1 MSILT
6 ISGSPSA
13 QSKSARLLGH
23 VRAQLERAGETADH
37 LDLRSLPA
45 DALLG
50 AQVSDPAIANA
61 VARVEAAGV
70 VILATPVYKAAYSG
84 LLKTFLDLLPQSGLR
99 DKVVL
104 PIATGGSLAH
114 TLAIDYALRPVLTA
128 LAARSIL
135 PGIFAVDSQIVVE
148 DDGLAVFGELHVTL
162 DCAAERHGR
171 ARGGQRLPQGSR
183 RHRRQIGARAARP
196 VSSRS
201 RRETPSASCA
211 FRPGR
216 RRRTSPR
223 P

>member
-1 MSILT
+1 MQILT

-13 QSKSARLLGH
+13 QSRSARLLGH
-23 VRAQLERAGETADH
+23 VRAQLERAGERADH
-37 LDLRSLPA
+37 LDLRGLPA
-45 DALLG
+45 DALLS
-50 AQVSDPAIANA
+50 AQVSDPAIADA
-61 VARVEAAGV
+61 VARVESAGV

-135 PGIFAVDSQIVVE
+135 PGIFAVDSQIVVADE
-148 DDGLAVFGELHVTL
+148 GVVVDPSLQ
-162 DCAAERHGR
+162 
-171 ARGGQRLPQGSR
+171 QRLDEGVERVHQALALA
-183 RHRRQIGARAARP
+183 RHPTVAQVI

-201 RRETPSASCA
+201 AARAAALTHAQ
-211 FRPGR
+211 PGAQR
-216 RRRTSPR
+216 MRCLD
-223 P
+223 

>member
-1 MSILT
+1 MQILT
-6 ISGSPSA
+6 ISGSPSV
-13 QSKSARLLGH
+13 QSRSARLLGH
-23 VRAQLERAGETADH
+23 VRAQLERAGERADH

-50 AQVSDPAIANA
+50 AQVSDPAIADA

-135 PGIFAVDSQIVVE
+135 PGIFAVDSQIVVA
-148 DDGLAVFGELHVTL
+148 DDGVTVDPSL
-162 DCAAERHGR
+162 Q
-171 ARGGQRLPQGSR
+171 QRLDDGVERVHQALALA
-183 RHRRQIGARAARP
+183 RHPTVAQVI

-201 RRETPSASCA
+201 AVRAATLAHTQANTHADIERMRCLA
-211 FRPGR
+211 
-216 RRRTSPR
+216 
-223 P
+223 

>member
-13 QSKSARLLGH
+13 QSRSARLLGH
-23 VRAQLERAGETADH
+23 VRAQLERAGESADH
-37 LDLRSLPA
+37 LDLRGLPA

-50 AQVSDPAIANA
+50 AQVSNPAIADA
-61 VARVEAAGV
+61 VARVEGAAV

-135 PGIFAVDSQIVVE
+135 PGIFAVDSQIVVA
-148 DDGLAVFGELHVTL
+148 DDGVVVDPQLQ
-162 DCAAERHGR
+162 
-171 ARGGQRLPQGSR
+171 QRLDDGVERVHQALALA
-183 RHRRQIGARAARP
+183 RHPAVAQVI

-201 RRETPSASCA
+201 AVRATFQTAGAERMRCLA
-211 FRPGR
+211 
-216 RRRTSPR
+216 
-223 P
+223 

>member
-1 MSILT
+1 MIRIVQILT

-13 QSKSARLLGH
+13 QSRSARLLGH
-23 VRAQLERAGETADH
+23 VRAQLERAGEQADH

-50 AQVSDPAIANA
+50 AQVSDPAIADA

-135 PGIFAVDSQIVVE
+135 PGIFAVDSQIVVA
-148 DDGLAVFGELHVTL
+148 DDGVSVDPALQ
-162 DCAAERHGR
+162 
-171 ARGGQRLPQGSR
+171 QRLDDGVERVHQALALA
-183 RHRRQIGARAARP
+183 RHPAVAQVI

-201 RRETPSASCA
+201 AVRATFQAADEERMRCLA
-211 FRPGR
+211 
-216 RRRTSPR
+216 
-223 P
+223 